1 MQFTIVGKIISSHGI
16 KGELKIFP
24 LTDDINRFKY
34 LKEVYIGEEKLPV
47 QVVGVKFNKDKP
59 IIRLKEF
66 DNINQVLKFK
76 DRYLYVDD
84 ENLIELEENE
94 YFVFQLL
101 RCKVENMEGKS
112 IGVLE
117 DIINTLSN
125 DVYVIRHGEK
135 EYLVPA
141 IKEFIKNIDIESKLI
156 RIDPIEG
163 MIE

>member
-101 RCKVENMEGKS
+101 GCKVENMEGKS

>member
-1 MQFTIVGKIISSHGI
+1 MQFTIVGKIISTHGI
-16 KGELKIFP
+16 KGELKVFP
-24 LTDDINRFKY
+24 LTDDINRFKD
-34 LKEVYIGEEKLPV
+34 LKEAYIGEEKLKV

-59 IIRLKEF
+59 IIRFKEF

-76 DRYLYVDD
+76 DLYLYVDD
-84 ENLIELEENE
+84 ENLIQLEENE

-101 RCKVENMEGKS
+101 GCEVEDIEGKS
-112 IGVLE
+112 IGILE
-117 DIINTLSN
+117 DIISTPSN
-125 DVYVIRHGEK
+125 DVYVIRHGDK

-141 IKEFIKNIDIESKLI
+141 IKEFVKDIDINSKLI

>member
-101 RCKVENMEGKS
+101 GCKVENMEGKS

-141 IKEFIKNIDIESKLI
+141 IKEFVKDIDIDNKLI

>member
-101 RCKVENMEGKS
+101 GCKVENMEGKS

-141 IKEFIKNIDIESKLI
+141 IKEFIKDIDIESKLI